1 MTSLFKRVTRSIS
14 PPPRSQSPVHI
25 PEEIK
30 AASDAAHLLLPSFNN
45 VKGEEKP
52 YEEFEKIVNG
62 HPEFK
67 HLMEQLIHM
76 LDLRTYT
83 LKLAVAKIFVR
94 LWSQRSVDP
103 KTGIQRSQEQLLKIL
118 NHPCAKVELR
128 IFMKGLAEQLE
139 KEEEVTAKSNSGSS
153 PTFTKDEAMNIV
165 FQPIVEI
172 AVSGMDNVYSNEL
185 ISNEEGIPQYVKSGR
200 ALEKYIVP
208 PCGLRMRKQ
217 EYNALVTNDD
227 RAAVNALIQKYSG
240 GRKHL
245 RRKTKKSRKLKTRR
259 LRRGA
264 SKKRL

>member
-1 MTSLFKRVTRSIS
+1 MASLFKRVTRSIS

-83 LKLAVAKIFVR
+83 LKLAVAKGFVKV
-94 LWSQRSVDP
+94 WPERSADP
-103 KTGIQRSQEQLLKIL
+103 NTGIQRSQEQLLKIL

-128 IFMKGLAEQLE
+128 GFLKDLPDRLERMKVTAGPNNSIIP
-139 KEEEVTAKSNSGSS
+139 EEEVLI
-153 PTFTKDEAMNIV
+153 NI
-165 FQPIVEI
+165 FNFAVEI

-245 RRKTKKSRKLKTRR
+245 RKTKKSRGKKTRR
-259 LRRGA
+259 LRHSA
-264 SKKRL
+264 SNKRR

>member
-1 MTSLFKRVTRSIS
+1 MASLLKRVTRSIS

-30 AASDAAHLLLPSFNN
+30 AASNAAHLLLPSFNN

-83 LKLAVAKIFVR
+83 LKLAVAKAFVKM
-94 LWSQRSVDP
+94 WPERSADP
-103 KTGIQRSQEQLLKIL
+103 NTGIQRSQEQLLKIL
-118 NHPCAKVELR
+118 NHPCAKVELES
-128 IFMKGLAEQLE
+128 FMKSVPDNLERIKVITAENNE
-139 KEEEVTAKSNSGSS
+139 TYEEDKLLLDL
-153 PTFTKDEAMNIV
+153 FI
-165 FQPIVEI
+165 FIVEI
-172 AVSGMDNVYSNEL
+172 AVSGMDNVFSNEL
-185 ISNEEGIPQYVKSGR
+185 ISNEEGIPQYVKSER

-217 EYNALVTNDD
+217 EYNALRNDD
-227 RAAVNALIQKYSG
+227 KITANALIQKYSG
-240 GRKHL
+240 GRKHM
-245 RRKTKKSRKLKTRR
+245 RKTKKSRKLKSRR

-264 SKKRL
+264 SKKRR

>member
-1 MTSLFKRVTRSIS
+1 MASFFQRMKRSIT

-30 AASDAAHLLLPSFNN
+30 AASGAAHLLIPSFNN

-83 LKLAVAKIFVR
+83 LKLAVAKAFER
-94 LWSQRSVDP
+94 LWPQRSVDP
-103 KTGIQRSQEQLLKIL
+103 NTGIQRSQEQLLEML
-118 NHPCAKVELR
+118 NHPCTQVEVQSFL
-128 IFMKGLAEQLE
+128 KGLAERLE
-139 KEEEVTAKSNSGSS
+139 KEEEVTAVSNNGSS
-153 PTFTKDEAMNIV
+153 PIYTKDEAMSFV
-165 FQPIVEI
+165 VQPIVEI
-172 AVSGMDNVYSNEL
+172 ALYGIDNIFSNEI
-185 ISNEEGIPQYVKSGR
+185 ISNEKGIPQSVKTVR

-208 PCGLRMRKQ
+208 PCGLKILKP
-217 EYNALVTNDD
+217 EYNALRNDD
-227 RAAVNALIQKYSG
+227 KITANALIQKYSG

-264 SKKRL
+264 SKKRR

>member
-14 PPPRSQSPVHI
+14 PPPRSQSPAHI

-83 LKLAVAKIFVR
+83 LKLAVAKAFVN
-94 LWSQRSVDP
+94 LWSKRSVDP
-103 KTGIQRSQEQLLKIL
+103 NTGIQRSQEELLEML
-118 NHPCAKVELR
+118 NQPCTQVEVQSFL
-128 IFMKGLAEQLE
+128 KGLAERLE
-139 KEEEVTAKSNSGSS
+139 KEEEVTAVSNNGSS
-153 PTFTKDEAMNIV
+153 PIFTKDEAMSFV

-172 AVSGMDNVYSNEL
+172 ALYGIDNIFSNEI
-185 ISNEEGIPQYVKSGR
+185 ISNEKGIPQSVKTVR

-217 EYNALVTNDD
+217 EYNALRNDD
-227 RAAVNALIQKYSG
+227 KITANALIQKYSG
-240 GRKHL
+240 GRKHM
-245 RRKTKKSRKLKTRR
+245 RKTKKSRKLKTRR